1 MAMIYELDG
10 VAPQIDASCFLAPDA
25 VVVGAV
31 TVAAE
36 ASIWFGVVV
45 RADTEQ
51 ITIGMGSNVQE
62 NAVLHADP
70 GFPLHIGERVTVGHK
85 AMLHGCS
92 IGEGSLVGIDAV
104 VLNGAVIG
112 RNCLIGANALVTE
125 GMRVPDGS
133 LVLGSPARVRR
144 SLSDE
149 ERARLEESARRYRA
163 KGQLF
168 RVRLRRI
175 VDETDVARNSGA

>member
-36 ASIWFGVVV
+36 ASIWFGAVV

-70 GFPLHIGERVTVGHK
+70 GFPQATNDLEQPLHI
-85 AMLHGCS
+85 
-92 IGEGSLVGIDAV
+92 
-104 VLNGAVIG
+104 VLRQRTCGFI
-112 RNCLIGANALVTE
+112 
-125 GMRVPDGS
+125 
-133 LVLGSPARVRR
+133 
-144 SLSDE
+144 
-149 ERARLEESARRYRA
+149 
-163 KGQLF
+163 K
-168 RVRLRRI
+168 
-175 VDETDVARNSGA
+175 